1 MEAAHDAW
9 PAPSGAQ
16 KNLGPL
22 SKLGELIKVDP
33 ERVSVINIYAYQQ
46 ISFITPADLWN
57 ALDGKKQIFFV
68 DCQDNQIAKWMVN
81 GAIKWDVKDNDD
93 YKNEELFLRRKDYP
107 GGDNLFPT
115 DPRMLPNAVIFNF
128 VPDSQNVRG
137 LKTRVYILQGGIAGL
152 EKPETPKGLQSSF
165 GDLPIKSKVT
175 REN

>member
-68 DCQDNQIAKWMVN
+68 DCQGILRP
-81 GAIKWDVKDNDD
+81 
-93 YKNEELFLRRKDYP
+93 KNS
-107 GGDNLFPT
+107 PT
-115 DPRMLPNAVIFNF
+115 QP
-128 VPDSQNVRG
+128 SG
-137 LKTRVYILQGGIAGL
+137 CHG
-152 EKPETPKGLQSSF
+152 
-165 GDLPIKSKVT
+165 
-175 REN
+175 